1 MICGPLLQAVGGGG
15 EGWGGGDKRRAGR
28 KFDVLP
34 GPEPDW
40 NHEMEINNVS
50 AAKKHTVAMSPMT
63 CYYLSLNCHYEMH

>member
-1 MICGPLLQAVGGGG
+1 MTGSDLWASCRLSAVEAKGG
-15 EGWGGGDKRRAGR
+15 GGGDKRRAGR

-50 AAKKHTVAMSPMT
+50 AAKNTQ
-63 CYYLSLNCHYEMH
+63 